1 MKRIITFTAILIAC
15 AVNFAGAQQDEQAA
29 FTLGEHKVGIYVGT
43 GVRHTTL
50 FGENAGLLEL
60 RGAFTFNRRWSVGLM
75 GASLWYDKS
84 LHELVDD
91 GSYRLEMGYGG
102 LYVER
107 MFPLTNDLILSASV
121 ATGYGV
127 AAYRYDK
134 EYHAEKTWTEETI
147 DQTTF
152 AFFEP
157 GLTLQW
163 NFSGNF
169 WLGASAHYRNTS
181 PVELLGTSEDVFRKF
196 SGGLTLTYGLF

>member
-1 MKRIITFTAILIAC
+1 MKRIFTLTALLIA
-15 AVNFAGAQQDEQAA
+15 FAANNTMAQQDEHTA
-29 FTLGEHKVGIYVGT
+29 FTLGDHNVGIYVGT
-43 GVRHTTL
+43 GVRYTTL
-50 FGENAGLLEL
+50 FGETAGLVEL
-60 RGAFTFNRRWSVGLM
+60 RGALTFNRRWSVGLM
-75 GASLWYDKS
+75 GAALWYDKS

-107 MFPLTNDLILSASV
+107 MFPLSSDLILSASV

-134 EYHAEKTWTEETI
+134 EYHAEKIWTEETI

-157 GLTLQW
+157 GLALQW
-163 NFSGNF
+163 NFSGSF
-169 WLGASAHYRNTS
+169 WLGVAASYRNTS
-181 PVELLGTSEDVFRKF
+181 PVELLGTSEEVFRKF
-196 SGGLTLTYGLF
+196 SGGVTLTYGIF